1 MQLQLERA
9 LALVHAALAEPTEH
23 RTIVAR
29 QAARDATA
37 AIEAARRD
45 SRTLSEG
52 HDLVEGL
59 ERLRCLLPLLDRRF
73 DLERAV

>member
-23 RTIVAR
+23 RTSVAR

-37 AIEAARRD
+37 AVEAARRD
-45 SRTLSEG
+45 SRTLTEG
-52 HDLVEGL
+52 HDLLVGL
-59 ERLRCLLPLLDRRF
+59 ERLGSLLRLLERRF
-73 DLERAV
+73 DVEWTV